1 MSSRHLISAL
11 VLCTLGTSS
20 ASADARLPHLDLEL
34 SGAEYQTL
42 LREDPRLLEEEQT
55 PSMSSR
61 RLQSVLDAGKRNLE
75 WLAHLNSRRPGSS
88 PLSLSSPETQ
98 IGYPIESP
106 RIFNETLVL
115 DWFAQL
121 RSEIPASIAAIVLDG
136 APFTPDAGMSDSEY
150 IAAALKIDRIYQLAA
165 RWLLLAPW
173 RPQLEAR
180 RKNDVRAYVALT
192 TDPNLQGR
200 LDGFASLPD
209 TEKQLLL
216 KHLFELCFNSRSE
229 SACRSDLSR
238 AQSRGE
244 LSAFYAR
251 HLAGSQKVYSN
262 FFTITS
268 SRSDVRWTSTDP
280 LTMRVPFLDPKDP
293 TVLAFLRDHIED
305 EWKWNGWKLVLE
317 FQPNWSWG
325 LSRIVFEP
333 GATPHV
339 DGLAGNTI
347 TMDANTP
354 LTEYNVQWTIRH
366 EYGHV
371 LGFPDCYHEFWDADL
386 QAIVSYQLDITNLM
400 CSRRGKLQEKHFDEL
415 KLVYFK

>member
-1 MSSRHLISAL
+1 MRLNPLFSAL
-11 VLCTLGTSS
+11 LICMHW
-20 ASADARLPHLDLEL
+20 ASTAGAEPLPIHLDLEL
-34 SGAEYQTL
+34 SGAEYQSL
-42 LREDPRLLEEEQT
+42 LRDRPRGLVEAANQD
-55 PSMSSR
+55 SASR
-61 RLQSVLDAGKRNLE
+61 RLQTVLDAGKRNLD
-75 WLAHLNSRRPGSS
+75 WLAHLNSRRSPAN

-98 IGYPIESP
+98 VGYPIEAP
-106 RIFNETLVL
+106 RIFNETMVL
-115 DWFAQL
+115 DWFSKIRA
-121 RSEIPASIAAIVLDG
+121 EVPASIAAIVLDG
-136 APFTPDAGMSDSEY
+136 ASFTPDTGMADDEY

-165 RWLLLAPW
+165 RWILLDPW
-173 RPQLEAR
+173 RSQLALR

-192 TDPNLQGR
+192 SDPNLAAR
-200 LDGFASLPD
+200 LARFASLPD
-209 TEKQLLL
+209 TERQLLS

-229 SACRSDLSR
+229 SACRSELTQ
-238 AQSRGE
+238 AQARGE
-244 LSAFYAR
+244 LTAFYSR
-251 HLAGSQKVYSN
+251 NLAGSQKAYSN

-268 SRSDVRWTSTDP
+268 TRSDVRWTGSDP
-280 LTMRVPFLDPKDP
+280 LTMRVPFLDPKDSN
-293 TVLAFLRDHIED
+293 VLAFLQDNIED

-317 FQPNWSWG
+317 FRPNWSWG

-354 LTEYNVQWTIRH
+354 LTEYNVKWTIRH

-400 CSRRGKLQEKHFDEL
+400 CSRRGKLQERHFDEL
-415 KLVYFK
+415 KRVYFR